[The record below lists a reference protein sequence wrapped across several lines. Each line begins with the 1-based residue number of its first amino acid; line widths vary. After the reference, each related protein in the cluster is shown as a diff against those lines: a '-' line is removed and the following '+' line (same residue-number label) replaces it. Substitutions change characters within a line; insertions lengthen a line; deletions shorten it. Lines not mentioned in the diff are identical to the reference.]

1 MGSMYG
7 ISTYCHTWVH
17 GVYGASMRPG
27 RTEQLE
33 VDRTKIE
40 EKRGPVDQLTRRH
53 GDSLENHGFLNR
65 RYVFKW
71 FEFSIVIRSFFG
83 GVYN

>member
-1 MGSMYG
+1 MVYSSAEWYIYLDTAIHGSY
-7 ISTYCHTWVH
+7 
-17 GVYGASMRPG
+17 GVYGASIRPG

-53 GDSLENHGFLNR
+53 GDSLENHGF
-65 RYVFKW
+65 
-71 FEFSIVIRSFFG
+71 
-83 GVYN
+83 

>member
-1 MGSMYG
+1 MVYSPAVWYIYLHLPIHIAIHGSY
-7 ISTYCHTWVH
+7 
-17 GVYGASMRPG
+17 GVYGASIRPG

-53 GDSLENHGFLNR
+53 RDSLENHGF
-65 RYVFKW
+65 
-71 FEFSIVIRSFFG
+71 
-83 GVYN
+83 

>member
-1 MGSMYG
+1 MHVWYG
-7 ISTYCHTWVH
+7 IFTCSMVYLPTYCHTWVLWAY
-17 GVYGASMRPG
+17 GVYGASIRPG

-53 GDSLENHGFLNR
+53 GDSLENHGF
-65 RYVFKW
+65 
-71 FEFSIVIRSFFG
+71 
-83 GVYN
+83 